1 MSPLSGVVCSP
12 GETMR
17 LCPQQPAKL
26 QVVAQL
32 PYR

>member
-1 MSPLSGVVCSP
+1 MSPLSGVGCIP

-26 QVVAQL
+26 QVVA
-32 PYR
+32 